1 MGRHVKT
8 DRVEEGARKT
18 VRTTDTW
25 RQACT
30 RIRKSCYCCR
40 GCTEVDGWMRMG
52 RMQKP
57 HGRQGASTQAMQTQ
71 LLVLFCKV
79 VGQTFGPHC
88 IQKAIDDASTSW
100 KCSRTERL
108 SVASQADG
116 MAFYRWKVRVSR
128 RCIYRYLRWVGASS
142 KTGRTLVEMLLHCSP
157 RLKKEC
163 PLFQVILFP
172 EGQAVELLQGH
183 AENPLEVLG
192 RQVSLEKQNKSRNRS
207 QQKTRSRSECN
218 TCGPVTLRANSIT
231 TD

>member
-1 MGRHVKT
+1 M
-8 DRVEEGARKT
+8 
-18 VRTTDTW
+18 
-25 RQACT
+25 
-30 RIRKSCYCCR
+30 
-40 GCTEVDGWMRMG
+40 DGWEWG

-88 IQKAIDDASTSW
+88 IQKATDDASTSW

-108 SVASQADG
+108 SGASQADG

-142 KTGRTLVEMLLHCSP
+142 KTGRTLVEMLLHCFPP
-157 RLKKEC
+157 RLKKER

-183 AENPLEVLG
+183 AENPLEVLR
-192 RQVSLEKQNKSRNRS
+192 RQVSLEKQNESRNRS
-207 QQKTRSRSECN
+207 QLKTRSKSKKQHLWSR
-218 TCGPVTLRANSIT
+218 TVALRVNSFT